1 MVEQNANDTN
11 AQMVEQAQGVW
22 NQISHSNMTPEALDK
37 LIPMGTDFFKALLD
51 VVVKE
56 SETSTELHREY
67 REMMKSTK
75 DVIVDAL
82 SDGVITT
89 SERIKILNVLST
101 YSHQLSEVEKER
113 IKQSEGTKRTGLR
126 VAGLLGAIVAI
137 VIGKNFD

>member
-1 MVEQNANDTN
+1 MVEQNANATD

-22 NQISHSNMTPEALDK
+22 NQITHSNMTPDALDK

-89 SERIKILNVLST
+89 SERIEILKVLSD
-101 YSHQLSEVEKER
+101 YSRQLSDVEKVR

-137 VIGKNFD
+137 VIGRNID

>member
-1 MVEQNANDTN
+1 MVEQNANATD

-22 NQISHSNMTPEALDK
+22 NQITHSNMTPDALDK

-67 REMMKSTK
+67 RDMMKSTK
-75 DVIVDAL
+75 DVIVHAL

-89 SERIKILNVLST
+89 SERIGILKVLSD
-101 YSHQLSEVEKER
+101 YSRQLSDVEKER
-113 IKQSEGTKRTGLR
+113 IKQSEDTKRTGLR

-137 VIGKNFD
+137 VIGRNID

>member
-1 MVEQNANDTN
+1 MVEQNANATD

-22 NQISHSNMTPEALDK
+22 NQITHSNMTPDALDK
-37 LIPMGTDFFKALLD
+37 LIPMGTEFFKALLD

-67 REMMKSTK
+67 RDMMKSTK
-75 DVIVDAL
+75 DVIVHAL

-89 SERIKILNVLST
+89 SERIEILKVLSD
-101 YSHQLSEVEKER
+101 YSRQLSDVEKER

>member
-1 MVEQNANDTN
+1 MVEQNANATD

-22 NQISHSNMTPEALDK
+22 NQITHSNMTPDALDK

-75 DVIVDAL
+75 DVIVHAL

-89 SERIKILNVLST
+89 SERIGILKVLSD
-101 YSHQLSEVEKER
+101 YSRQLSDVEKER
-113 IKQSEGTKRTGLR
+113 IKQSEDTKRTGLR

-137 VIGKNFD
+137 VIGRNID